1 MHMTDFTRL
10 SLTSVLQATKVSG
23 QVKSYMRYTQYVTIL
38 PTLLAVLTR
47 FNRVVFD
54 SLLHLHFV
62 ASRDGSA
69 LEKGKTRKLTTI
81 HHGLKFMTGARE
93 SGAISQKAYDII
105 L

>member
-1 MHMTDFTRL
+1 
-10 SLTSVLQATKVSG
+10 
-23 QVKSYMRYTQYVTIL
+23 MRYTQYVTIL

-54 SLLHLHFV
+54 SLLHLHLV
-62 ASRDGSA
+62 ATGDGSA
-69 LEKGKTRKLTTI
+69 LEKGKTRNLTTI